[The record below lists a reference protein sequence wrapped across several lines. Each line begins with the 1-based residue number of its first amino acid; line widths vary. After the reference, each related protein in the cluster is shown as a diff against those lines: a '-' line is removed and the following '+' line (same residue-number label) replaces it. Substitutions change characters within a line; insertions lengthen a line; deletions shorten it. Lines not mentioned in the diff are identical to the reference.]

1 MGSAIASFIYPV
13 PPLCQMENMP
23 DWSTVPTAELLAV
36 MSTILVVLSGRL
48 GSMAERPPL
57 NEVLSPTE
65 VFSEVPLQD
74 PPVEDGSLVEFA
86 EDGSLVFASSLAA
99 VEDGSLV
106 EAPSVAAA
114 EDESLVE
121 APSAETPQYTPP
133 GRRLPP
139 PDLCRVPAL
148 KRHRTSEG
156 S

>member
-1 MGSAIASFIYPV
+1 MGSAIASFVYPV

-48 GSMAERPPL
+48 GSMAGPPPL

-65 VFSEVPLQD
+65 VFSEVPVVD
-74 PPVEDGSLVEFA
+74 PLVEDGSV
-86 EDGSLVFASSLAA
+86 VFASSLA
-99 VEDGSLV
+99 VV
-106 EAPSVAAA
+106 

-121 APSAETPQYTPP
+121 APSVETPQYTPP

-139 PDLCRVPAL
+139 PDLCRVPPL

>member
-48 GSMAERPPL
+48 GSMAGPPPL

-65 VFSEVPLQD
+65 VFSEVPVVD
-74 PPVEDGSLVEFA
+74 PPVEDGSVVEFA
-86 EDGSLVFASSLAA
+86 EDGSVVFASSLAA
-99 VEDGSLV
+99 VEDESLV
-106 EAPSVAAA
+106 EAPSV
-114 EDESLVE
+114 
-121 APSAETPQYTPP
+121 ETPQYTPP

-139 PDLCRVPAL
+139 PDLCRVPPL